1 MPESGLQELRQ
12 IELELKANFAAESG
26 KDCATGTCS

>member
-1 MPESGLQELRQ
+1 MPESGLLELQQ
-12 IELELKANFAAESG
+12 IEAELKANFAAESG